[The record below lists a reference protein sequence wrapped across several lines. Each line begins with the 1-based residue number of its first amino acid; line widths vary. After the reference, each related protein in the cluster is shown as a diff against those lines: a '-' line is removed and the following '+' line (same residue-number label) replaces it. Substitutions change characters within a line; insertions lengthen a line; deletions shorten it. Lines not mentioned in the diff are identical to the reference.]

1 MDVHE
6 LLNLYFKKDGAAAPP
21 VSLLINQLLEA
32 WAQVKDHEV
41 NNELLEELVFKYAEA
56 EKQLKQLNRDLLWQQ
71 KRIQQDLDA
80 AADIQ
85 KSLLPHNTSI
95 VERARVAWF
104 FEPCDK
110 IGGDIFNMIQLDDDH
125 WAIYMLDV
133 SGHGVPAAMV
143 TVSVSQ
149 LMQLHTGFLM
159 QRGQGS
165 STEVH
170 IKSPV
175 EVLDALDREFPFDR
189 FNNFFTINYF
199 ILNTSNGK
207 LNYANA
213 GHPKPVI
220 LRNTGRLEELES
232 NGPPIGIRSLNLN
245 NDQISFDEEQAQIS
259 PGDKVILYT
268 DGLVE
273 YYDENEE
280 FYGNDRFH
288 SRLLEL
294 NGESVKD
301 IINESI
307 KSLKAFGKNKKP
319 ADDITLLGFELT

>member
-1 MDVHE
+1 MDLNK
-6 LLNLYFKKDGAAAPP
+6 LLNLYFKKDGSQAPP
-21 VSLLINQLLEA
+21 VSLLINELLEA

-56 EKQLKQLNRDLLWQQ
+56 EKQLKHLNRDLLWQQ

-85 KSLLPHNTSI
+85 KSLLPHNTNI
-95 VERARVAWF
+95 VDRAEVAWF

-110 IGGDIFNMIQLDDDH
+110 IGGDIFNLIQLDDDR
-125 WAIYMLDV
+125 WAIYVLDV

-159 QRGQGS
+159 QRGSGA
-165 STEVH
+165 STEWN

-175 EVLDALDREFPFDR
+175 EVLNALDREFPFDR

-199 ILNTSNGK
+199 ILNTTNGK
-207 LNYANA
+207 INYANA

-220 LRNTGRLEELES
+220 LRKKGTLEELET

-245 NDQISFDEEQAQIS
+245 DDDIAFDEEQAQIY

-273 YYDENEE
+273 YYNEKEE
-280 FYGNDRFH
+280 FYGNERFH

-307 KSLKAFGKNKKP
+307 KSLKVFGQNKKP
-319 ADDITLLGFELT
+319 ADDITILGFELI

>member
-1 MDVHE
+1 MDVHK
-6 LLNLYFKKDGAAAPP
+6 LLNLYFKKDGGKPPP
-21 VSLLINQLLEA
+21 VSLLINELLEA

-41 NNELLEELVFKYAEA
+41 NNQLLEELVFKYAEA
-56 EKQLKQLNRDLLWQQ
+56 EKQLKELNRDLTWQQ

-85 KSLLPHNTSI
+85 KSLLPHDTNI
-95 VERARVAWF
+95 VEHADVAWF

-110 IGGDIFNMIQLDDDH
+110 IGGDIFNLIQLDDDH

-149 LMQLHTGFLM
+149 LMQLHSGFLM
-159 QRGQGS
+159 QRDSGLPSGI
-165 STEVH
+165 E

-175 EVLDALDREFPFDR
+175 KVLDALDLEFPFDR

-199 ILNTSNGK
+199 ILNTRNGI

-220 LRNTGRLEELES
+220 LRKKGSLEELES
-232 NGPPIGIRSLNLN
+232 TGPPIGIRSLNLN
-245 NDQISFDEEQAQIS
+245 DEQITFNEEQARIS

-273 YYDENEE
+273 YYNENDE

-294 NGESVKD
+294 KD
-301 IINESI
+301 ESI
-307 KSLKAFGKNKKP
+307 KDIVNESMRSLKEFGKNKKP
-319 ADDITLLGFELT
+319 ADDITLLGFELV